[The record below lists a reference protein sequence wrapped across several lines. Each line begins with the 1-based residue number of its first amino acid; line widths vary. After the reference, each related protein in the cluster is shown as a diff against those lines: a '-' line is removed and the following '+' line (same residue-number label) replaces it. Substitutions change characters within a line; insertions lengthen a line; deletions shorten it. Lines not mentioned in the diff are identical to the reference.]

1 MNDLT
6 VRLAPQTGAQHDLH
20 GSTGIFRKGLRGE
33 PAEPGVF
40 LWLHDGRL
48 SLIFPDHEAHVII
61 GAAIASGDPVAQVD
75 KFHVG
80 GVHCN
85 AQFLQTPGPRPDGRF
100 RFRPHGR
107 CRQSPS
113 SRPYSQC
120 SAAGAAA
127 PPARWPPPAAKWEIQ
142 RNRNGNAQV
151 LSYNGLLI
159 ECPPAPRRCRGRWR
173 CPV

>member
-85 AQFLQTPGPRPDGRF
+85 AQFLQTLPG
-100 RFRPHGR
+100 HGLTGGFVFVHM
-107 CRQSPS
+107 
-113 SRPYSQC
+113 
-120 SAAGAAA
+120 A
-127 PPARWPPPAAKWEIQ
+127 
-142 RNRNGNAQV
+142 V
-151 LSYNGLLI
+151 
-159 ECPPAPRRCRGRWR
+159 
-173 CPV
+173 V